1 MWPAIGNV
9 GHALMSCA
17 MSCHV
22 QSCYDSHVTPPDDVD
37 HVVPLVVRVGGPLL
51 LLEDEG
57 GVHVVQCYLRTAAP
71 NHIVNC
77 DDCNVVLN

>member
-1 MWPAIGNV
+1 
-9 GHALMSCA
+9 MSCA

-22 QSCYDSHVTPPDDVD
+22 PCHVTPPDDVD

-57 GVHVVQCYLRTAAP
+57 GVHVVQRYLRTAAP